1 MSISLEQLKFA
12 EKMIAA
18 EIKKKKAEKR
28 KLETGSYPINFIC
41 QFEGTLSQGPE
52 KSRSPNYPKADV
64 ISTTLK
70 ILIPALANKNGWDQ
84 DELLKVV
91 TDILENTS
99 RNPEN
104 TAKEIDPAVEFAM
117 NEALKTGKAKFQAA
131 TPKTVV
137 SGTSQAAGEVR
148 IPTAK
153 SHRVEPIDGLSE
165 ILNRL

>member
-1 MSISLEQLKFA
+1 MNISLQNLKFA

-18 EIKKKKAEKR
+18 EIKKKKAEEE
-28 KLETGSYPINFIC
+28 KLDTGSYPINFIC

-70 ILIPALANKNGWDQ
+70 ILIPVLANENGWDQ
-84 DELLKVV
+84 DQLLKVV
-91 TDILENTS
+91 LKLVQSTS
-99 RNPEN
+99 RNPE
-104 TAKEIDPAVEFAM
+104 TAAKEVDPAIEFAL
-117 NEALKTGKAKFQAA
+117 NEALKAGKAKFQAA

-137 SGTSQAAGEVR
+137 SGTAQAAGEVR
-148 IPTAK
+148 IPTAE
-153 SHRVEPIDGLSE
+153 SHREKSELSE